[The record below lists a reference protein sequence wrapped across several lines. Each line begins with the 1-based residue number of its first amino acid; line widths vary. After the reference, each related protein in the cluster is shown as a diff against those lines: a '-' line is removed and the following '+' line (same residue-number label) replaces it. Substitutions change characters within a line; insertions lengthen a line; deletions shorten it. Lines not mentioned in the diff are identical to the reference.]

1 MVTFVQ
7 HVPIW
12 VWGLL
17 IFLLLIGWLAR
28 KDREMPIS
36 RLFILPIAFSI
47 WLVVGSAVTF
57 SGAFELF
64 FPLLLLG
71 FILGFACWCKVTPK
85 QHIVRTAQHRIFLAG
100 SYFTLIFALSVFM
113 VKFTLTSALAIN
125 PTWTNN
131 TGFLLGYA
139 LINGFFSGFIWGRT
153 YQLYRRCKPDN
164 PKTTL

>member
-1 MVTFVQ
+1 MLTFVQ

-17 IFLLLIGWLAR
+17 IFLLVIGWLASQ
-28 KDREMPIS
+28 DREMPIS

-47 WLVVGSAVTF
+47 WLLVGSAVTF
-57 SGAFELF
+57 SGAFKLF

-71 FILGFACWCKVTPK
+71 FILGFAWWCKVIPK
-85 QHIVRTAQHRIFLAG
+85 QYIVRTAQHRIFLAG

-113 VKFTLTSALAIN
+113 VKFILTSALAIN

-131 TGFLLGYA
+131 MSFLLSYA

-153 YQLYRRCKPDN
+153 YRLYRRCDPHQ
-164 PKTTL
+164 KTTL